1 MSKQKTGKDKAKTGE
16 KAGKPAPAV
25 KTIALNKRARHEY
38 HLEHRFEAG
47 LALQGWELKAIR
59 AGRAN
64 IGDSY
69 AMLIEGELFLIGSQ
83 ITPLIQA
90 STHVIANDRR
100 TRKLLLH
107 RREIDQLVG
116 KIQRDG
122 YTLIPTALYWKGN
135 KVKLEIALAKGK
147 QAHDKRDAARDRD
160 WAREKQRA
168 MRHRN
173 KDA

>member
-1 MSKQKTGKDKAKTGE
+1 MQDGTW
-16 KAGKPAPAV
+16 
-25 KTIALNKRARHEY
+25 ARC
-38 HLEHRFEAG
+38 
-47 LALQGWELKAIR
+47 
-59 AGRAN
+59 
-64 IGDSY
+64 
-69 AMLIEGELFLIGSQ
+69 
-83 ITPLIQA
+83 
-90 STHVIANDRR
+90 
-100 TRKLLLH
+100 
-107 RREIDQLVG
+107 REIDQLVG

-122 YTLIPTALYWKGN
+122 YTIIPTALYWKGN